1 MPDGQPT
8 SSSLDHELRTPL
20 AAIQG
25 FVALLQ
31 EGGVNA
37 SEEQEYL
44 LLIARSAQRLQTLL
58 DQHRVVLRQILT
70 EQV

>member
-1 MPDGQPT
+1 MPDDQP

-31 EGGVNA
+31 EGGGVSA
-37 SEEQEYL
+37 SEEREYL
-44 LLIARSAQRLQTLL
+44 LLVARSAQRLQTLL
-58 DQHRVVLRQILT
+58 DQHRVALRQIRT

>member
-1 MPDGQPT
+1 MPDGQP

-37 SEEQEYL
+37 SEEREYL

-58 DQHRVVLRQILT
+58 DQHRGILRQIPT
-70 EQV
+70 EQT